1 MQTSTQ
7 SFTAREETHME
18 GHKTVRINNRL
29 YDAATGMPLDEA
41 PAASAPVAAPVEKST
56 PKPTPAPKPVVKH
69 ETKPVEKPTVAPKPK
84 VAASEVH
91 SAQQRSKTLHRRATK
106 KPGPVPRPQAGRH
119 MDIARSTKVSRFAP
133 TIHPIS
139 TPEPAD
145 EAPLAAHQP
154 HPTVKRALARV
165 AQPMPVIAA
174 TPRQIKDA
182 AIEAALAPT
191 PKAEKQRKN
200 FDPTK
205 LNKLFSKRVGIIALI
220 VAALLTVGGIVYA
233 NLPTIS
239 VGVAASQAGISAT
252 YPKYIPDGYSLSQPV
267 TFKEGEVALT
277 FTSNTGLGEYKVTQ
291 TDSTW
296 NSTAVLDNVVRKEA
310 GDDYV
315 TNQERGLTIYS
326 YDGNAAWVNA
336 GILYTIDSSAP
347 LSSDQIRRIAVSLS

>member
-1 MQTSTQ
+1 MHTSTL

-41 PAASAPVAAPVEKST
+41 PATAAPVKQDT
-56 PKPTPAPKPVVKH
+56 PKPVHTPAPKPAVKH
-69 ETKPVEKPTVAPKPK
+69 EAKPVLTTEATPKPK

-91 SAQQRSKTLHRRATK
+91 STQQRSKTLHRRATK

-119 MDIARSTKVSRFAP
+119 MDIARSPKVSRFAP
-133 TIHPIS
+133 TLHPIS
-139 TPEPAD
+139 TPKPAE
-145 EAPLAAHQP
+145 EAPLAAHQL

-191 PKAEKQRKN
+191 PKVKKERKN

-205 LNKLFSKRVGIIALI
+205 LNKLFSKRVGIIALVI
-220 VAALLTVGGIVYA
+220 AALLTIGGIVYA

-239 VGVAASQAGISAT
+239 VGVAASQAGVSAT
-252 YPKYIPDGYSLSQPV
+252 YPKFIPDGYSLSQPV

-277 FTSNTGLGEYKVTQ
+277 FKANSGVGEYKITQ
-291 TDSTW
+291 TNSTW

-310 GDDYV
+310 GENYV

-336 GILYTIDSSAP
+336 GILYTITIDNDAS